1 MSTNNEEIPALAVI
15 EGYRK
20 HLAEATEENLIL
32 RWQVQQKDE
41 QIAQLVAALEQQG
54 STNGSA
60 AKAETPAEDPVVST

>member
-20 HLAEATEENLIL
+20 SLAEATEENLIL

-41 QIAQLVAALEQQG
+41 QIAQLVAALGQ
-54 STNGSA
+54 TNGSVE
-60 AKAETPAEDPVVST
+60 KAEPPTADPVVST